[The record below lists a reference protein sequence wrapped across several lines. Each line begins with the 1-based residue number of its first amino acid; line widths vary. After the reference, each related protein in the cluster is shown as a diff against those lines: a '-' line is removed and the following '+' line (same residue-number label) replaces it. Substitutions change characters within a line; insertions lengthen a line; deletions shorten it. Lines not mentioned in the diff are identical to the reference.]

1 MAPLK
6 ALGDGMPL
14 ILFQYYWQHIG
25 YYVAKVVLSCLNSGK
40 IPFDLNYTYLTL
52 IPKVKSPKRVT
63 KFHPIAHCNVLY
75 KLISK
80 VLANRLKKIL
90 PHIISNTQSVFPSNK
105 EILDNILVAFESLH
119 HLKSKKSRK
128 KGFLAIKLDMSKSY
142 DRVEW
147 VYILKL
153 MEKMGFT
160 RKWIQLISE
169 CISTIS
175 YSILVNGEPSGVIK
189 PSRGIKQGNPFPPYL
204 FFLCSK
210 GLTQL
215 IKKAV
220 QVDKIIGYSL
230 FRNGPKISQ
239 LFFVDD
245 NLLFCGVQLGDI
257 QTIQAVL
264 DIYEK
269 ASGQQINK
277 EKTNLFFSKLVSFD
291 DKNAIKNMLG
301 VSEIKE
307 YEKYLGL
314 PTVIGKNKRANF
326 NYIKEMVWG
335 KL

>member
-6 ALGDGMPL
+6 ASGDGMPL
-14 ILFQYYWQHIG
+14 ILFQCYWQHIG
-25 YYVAKVVLSCLNSGK
+25 YYVTKVVLSCLNSGK

-63 KFHPIAHCNVLY
+63 KFHPIALCNVLY

-90 PHIISNTQSVFPSNK
+90 AHIISDTQSVFPSNK

-128 KGFLAIKLDMSKSY
+128 KGFLAIKLDMSKAY
-142 DRVEW
+142 DRAEW
-147 VYILKL
+147 VHILKL

-189 PSRGIKQGNPFPPYL
+189 PSRGIKQGDPFPPYL
-204 FFLCSK
+204 FLLCSE
-210 GLTQL
+210 GLAQL

-220 QVDKIIGYSL
+220 QVDKIIVTL
-230 FRNGPKISQ
+230 FVGMDLRFLSCF
-239 LFFVDD
+239 L
-245 NLLFCGVQLGDI
+245 
-257 QTIQAVL
+257 
-264 DIYEK
+264 
-269 ASGQQINK
+269 
-277 EKTNLFFSKLVSFD
+277 
-291 DKNAIKNMLG
+291 
-301 VSEIKE
+301 
-307 YEKYLGL
+307 
-314 PTVIGKNKRANF
+314 
-326 NYIKEMVWG
+326 
-335 KL
+335 